1 MAPYLYAIGWPFHAS
16 REGGMPVM
24 FAITMIVSDDHCIGM
39 EEIASFC
46 IGNPFFWAVVSMF
59 ALIGSSVT
67 LVSKNLRRYRGLNIG
82 FVLLFGLGR
91 FMIPLPF
98 PCYDQPRFDW
108 GSWNI
113 AVSLPL
119 LLASIVFLSAI
130 FSIRPWPKPCE
141 EVMLNTGGLF
151 SVVRNP
157 IYLGELLWSLA
168 WAILWGSII
177 GVLLIPLWYAGFLLF
192 VMLEEEDLEAC
203 LGDQYCRYKSRVRGR
218 MFPKLPS

>member
-1 MAPYLYAIGWPFHAS
+1 
-16 REGGMPVM
+16 MPVM
-24 FAITMIVSDDHCIGM
+24 FAIMMKVSNDNYIVMD
-39 EEIASFC
+39 EIASFC
-46 IGNPFFWAVVSMF
+46 IGNPFFWAVIGMF

-67 LVSKNLRRYRGLNIG
+67 LVSKNLRRYRGLNIA

-108 GSWNI
+108 GPWNL
-113 AVSLPL
+113 ALGLSL
-119 LLASIVFLSAI
+119 LLASMVFLSAL

-141 EVMLNTGGLF
+141 EVMLNTRGLF

-157 IYLGELLWSLA
+157 IYLGELLWSLG

-203 LGDQYCRYKSRVRGR
+203 LGEPYSRYKSRVRGR
-218 MFPKLPS
+218 IFPKLLR